1 VRLEARKSIELL
13 RILRLTLN
21 RRQHTVHQLPQEVA
35 DFYLLTSYGAL
46 PIWKAL
52 LLNFLTGTSVII
64 GCIIVLSCDVS
75 DVALG
80 VLLAMGGGIYVQIA
94 CCEGMSRASRLANS
108 MQDRLVI
115 VFSFTFAAVIV
126 GLVLLN
132 HEHC

>member
-1 VRLEARKSIELL
+1 M
-13 RILRLTLN
+13 
-21 RRQHTVHQLPQEVA
+21 
-35 DFYLLTSYGAL
+35 
-46 PIWKAL
+46 
-52 LLNFLTGTSVII
+52 II